1 MSRKYKKIIDDEYKQ
16 SRDYFRKAIEEQYQ
30 KDINKKTGTH
40 STLDD
45 IAPVKKKEKER
56 TWFDT
61 GLFDDKYQFGDV
73 TKTILGT
80 NKDLSEDLSGGL
92 AGIAE
97 GAVDAG
103 AWAIGGIGKAFGNE
117 NLADKMQKFQERDL
131 VKEYELDK
139 RISDSLP
146 GGQAMK
152 LANFI
157 LNRGDTEKASVL
169 GEKSDSLAQSAGQLA
184 GTVAL
189 QAAGV
194 PWWVTTGVTS
204 FGAGTEQAFKGGA
217 TYGEAGAYGA
227 ISAGA
232 EVLTEKLSGGIKFGG
247 KALDEGLKKTLT
259 NAITNKTVKTL
270 TKLGFDAV
278 GEGSEEVLTE
288 IIQNIGQKLTY
299 EDEKTWSELLTSE
312 EAMEGYLDAF
322 IGGAVMGGG
331 FNAGRTYKSI
341 KTGRD
346 YDTGLSDNEQR
357 VIDSEV
363 KNRTAEKQKQAAVK
377 EKVSQIIAER
387 ERTIGTLTDA
397 EKKSIQQSVLTQ
409 LDEGKLDFTK
419 TEIDKKELTAI
430 EQQVREDLDRG
441 DIGIDAIEGTLAAE
455 KTAQIN
461 DLRAELSKTTNEAKK
476 AEIQAK
482 LNELTTDRAVQMQE
496 LLKKDV
502 YLQESYRQE
511 ALKSQEF
518 TREVTDKDSD
528 ITKELIES
536 AKAVKMNDT
545 RKMHDLFE
553 YTNKIAN
560 DSGTKYGFVNNQT
573 LKELGHDVD
582 GKDVNGLVR
591 VDKDGNAK
599 VLINVDSAKA
609 LNTIIGHETTH
620 LLEGTNEYKSLQN
633 IVKQYATTK
642 GDYDVRLQSM
652 KKLYEGVDAN
662 LENEIT
668 ADLVGDYLFTDE
680 QFIKELTADRN
691 VFQKI
696 YDYVKRAYKIAT
708 AGSQEKRQLEKV
720 KRSFEKAYKEISKT
734 TTQQTKDN
742 LATDADSNTK
752 LSLNPKFKDEVDAWY
767 SNEAEFNKK
776 GGQFTVGR
784 TSDALKSIGV
794 KDQNVIWDK
803 SKVKKILNDH
813 PDMTIDII
821 KDVPNIIEN
830 PVLVM
835 QSKTRTNSITLFGE
849 VYSEGN
855 PVLVAMQLS
864 PTGKSGKILNMS
876 KIASAYGRKNAQ
888 NLIDTS
894 DILYVDG
901 NKKRTDTWLRA
912 LGLQLPVSLTTY
924 GSIGRVTYYSD
935 IVKEQ
940 SAPAN
945 TALADALAKAQKKK
959 DEKRLYSLSE
969 KDAEYK
975 SAVENGDTE
984 TAQMLVDEAAKNAGY
999 TIKAYHGTGYDFTVF
1014 DPAMQGSNYEDWG
1027 RLGKGFYFAPD
1038 ERQANTWA
1046 EMSSGDSYNVM
1057 AVYLKDEGLL
1067 DAYSALPE
1075 DLVETIP
1082 SDWDPFTARMAAK
1095 YSYNYIEYMQE
1106 FGYDVQAIMKEKGYK
1121 GVKEARSEYVIFDPE
1136 NIKSADP
1143 VTYDDDG
1150 NVIPLSERF
1159 KSDNPDIRFSLS
1171 APVEQGKE
1179 LVAVHNMQSSE
1190 LMKTLDL
1197 GGFPMPSIAIIKAE
1211 SGHSEFGDVSIVFGK
1226 DTIDPKRKTNKL
1238 YGGDAWTP
1246 TYPRVEYKVNSKVEK
1261 ELDARL
1267 NKILYEIPETFRRGV
1282 QRLTNETES
1291 LLNSHEGEAG
1301 MLKWYAND
1309 YDMKQAFLAE
1319 NGQAVPLKY
1328 QRTEKKTNELEAKAF
1343 EKYLS
1348 ETPEAVEDSKV
1359 LSGREWTT
1367 QYGEQIKEIYTR
1379 FLVEEGISETDAK
1392 AVVDSQNKFFWPN
1405 QARKAFEYRETGGV
1419 EVTESPDYK
1428 ATNEEI
1434 DSRID
1439 QAEYESWLKGLLTG
1453 IEEKS
1458 GIRNNADPFTPSG
1471 NRRSWEALHWEHNLE
1486 NVVKAMKQGQNGEG
1500 FFGGNIFGIS
1510 AKEYRSIAEMK
1521 ADSSRLKK
1529 MDPEEYE
1536 SIKDSYAARLQEIAT
1551 SIMDKTASNQFIAA
1565 DNAMQAI
1572 VEAVRT
1578 SRTKSGILNVL
1589 KEYPQLT
1596 VTETTANDIADL
1608 VNDISNMPTGYF
1620 EAKPRRAVGF
1630 DEIEAVIIPDNTDTA
1645 LVSRLEEG
1653 GYNVIQYEAG
1663 NEADRAA
1670 KLNDLDE
1677 LKFSLSRDVAPTGSY
1692 NVYRSDV
1699 LMPEAQTAPVTE
1711 TPAEAPVEEIAPVV
1725 IPEELRYEEGR
1736 PLTEED
1742 LPNFEQERSWSFD
1755 NITEEDLPAETEEEF
1770 YSVPNTA
1777 AVDDKSLRMI
1787 AKNMKEELD
1796 LKPKQIK
1803 NLEKIIQDFSTS
1815 EDATRDTLYEMIE
1828 EEFGTVYV
1836 QNKIDEVVQIKKDL
1850 REMRIK
1856 VSDTIKG
1863 DIPDYFQFKQ
1873 RNFGKIR
1880 FSNQGQPV
1888 DDVYEGLKALYPGY
1902 FPADIYNP
1910 TDQLLRMVEV
1920 ANLDSVYSEEYS
1932 LPEEQIQDVTDF
1944 ISESVH
1950 EYKQEMAMKA
1960 SHEANLAPIDE
1971 SQIPYEEKPKRELPP
1986 SNFDSHDFTES
1997 RGVQQEYDLETEEI
2011 VDDTHDIELERLE
2024 KRKQKAL
2031 DDLGDLTSYTKQ
2043 QAQTLYDEVRMMQ
2056 KGKKVS
2062 GDLGF
2067 ILDRMFEGV
2076 DKKADNYEE
2085 VKDATYKKITD
2096 ALLAIER
2103 SPAKPER
2110 EVPPAEKLIR
2120 NSIETKYGWRVSE
2133 IEGMKLDSRAEARRK
2148 LRKELIGMN
2157 AEGLTKAL
2165 DDAKNVPMMLM
2176 NNTDTIRNTELV
2188 FGRENGKIINEAI
2201 FQKEIDN
2208 EAKSI
2213 AWQNKE
2219 RSEIKELGIKARSKE
2234 SAAVQKYGEKQYV
2247 NEFGDLVKYGDDELA
2262 AEGFDVETQAKIRKA
2277 ARIIREKYDEYIDLA
2292 NETLTKLGFDP
2303 IKKRNDYMRHFQE
2316 LNDVFSR
2323 YGIPFNAQAMQE
2335 HDLPTD
2341 INGLTDSWSPQ
2352 KNYFANMQPRKGERT
2367 TLDAVTGIDGY
2378 IGGIANLIYHT
2389 EDIQRGRAFEEIIRE
2404 TYGEEKGWKNLEEME
2419 GLSPEEY
2426 QARADKIQDNHLSN
2440 YAAWV
2445 HEWTNNIAG
2454 KKSKID
2460 RSVESMFGRK
2470 AFALLDQVR
2479 KQVGSNMIGMNLSSS
2494 LTNLIAPVQ
2503 AASKTKKLAVVK
2515 GTADTIKNIFVK
2527 DDFMEKNSFLT
2538 GRMGTDMLSKTAWQK
2553 VQDAGYIFMK
2563 GMDWFSSNQIVR
2575 SKYYELLSKG
2585 MTEEQAHAE
2594 AGKFAARIM
2603 GDRTKGAQ
2611 AQLYNS
2617 KLIGL
2622 VTQFQLEVNNQ
2633 LYSMFYDTYHESKE
2647 AAKNNAAKTAAGMTF
2662 TLGQLAAL
2670 THVFGQTF
2678 ESIAGYNP
2686 TFDIIGIIATALG
2699 AGEDDDEKTT
2709 SERLKAAADKLVDAL
2724 PYVNILTGGGR
2735 IPIASGIPNPIAV
2748 MTGGKDEYGNE
2759 LTWKDEAKKLLY
2771 LIPPTGGNQ
2780 VKKTY
2785 QGLSMFD
2792 EDLPVSG
2799 SYTDNGN
2806 LRFPV
2811 EDTPFNRAQAAIFG
2825 QWASGNAQKYFD
2837 QERQPLKEKQIQE
2850 YKDLDIPIAEYW
2862 EYREGL
2868 KDKEK
2873 IEDKFDYIA
2882 GLDLPVSKKNIMINN
2897 VVDRKDKVDLIDYDA
2912 FDSLEEFDFANKYPE
2927 KYEFF
2932 QSNGISY
2939 KKYAVSEESK
2949 LAYTWAYENPEAY
2962 RVSKVITG
2970 DFMEYREIRQTISKF
2985 KADKDANGDSIS
2997 GTAKAKKVNY
3007 INGLSMDYNSKIL
3020 LYKQLYPTDDTYN
3033 YEIIDYLNNRQDVSR
3048 EDMVAILTA
3057 LDFTV
3062 DAEGNIHW

>member
-1 MSRKYKKIIDDEYKQ
+1 MANYFLNDDGTLTNAKKKKKKKGNNYVLQDNGTLKLFET
-16 SRDYFRKAIEEQYQ
+16 EQE
-30 KDINKKTGTH
+30 
-40 STLDD
+40 
-45 IAPVKKKEKER
+45 PVKTTTKATGKKDEKNG
-56 TWFDT
+56 WFSS
-61 GLFDDKYQFGDV
+61 GLFEDGYQFGDIS
-73 TKTILGT
+73 KTILGT
-80 NKDLSEDLSGGL
+80 NKDFSEDLSGGL

-117 NLADKMQKFQERDL
+117 KLVDKMQKFQERDL
-131 VKEYELDK
+131 VKEYELDR

-146 GGQAMK
+146 GGQGMK
-152 LANFI
+152 LANYL
-157 LNRGDTEKASVL
+157 LNKGDTEKTSVL
-169 GEKSDSLAQSAGQLA
+169 GEKSDSLVQSAGQLG
-184 GTVAL
+184 GTIAL
-189 QAAGV
+189 QAVGV

-217 TYGEAGAYGA
+217 TYGEAGVYGA

-278 GEGSEEVLTE
+278 GEGGEEVLTE
-288 IIQNIGQKLTY
+288 IIQNVGQKLTY
-299 EDEKTWSELLTSE
+299 EDEKTWSELLASE

-331 FNAGRTYKSI
+331 FNAGRAYKSI

-357 VIDSEV
+357 VIDSEI
-363 KNRTAEKQKQAAVK
+363 KNRTTEKQKQAAVK

-397 EKKSIQQSVLTQ
+397 EKKSIQQSVQTQ
-409 LDEGKLDFTK
+409 LEEGKLDFSK
-419 TEIDKKELTAI
+419 TEIDKKELAAI
-430 EQQVREDLDRG
+430 EKQVREDLDRG
-441 DIGIDAIEGTLAAE
+441 DIGIDAIEGTLAGE

-461 DLRAELSKTTNEAKK
+461 DLKAELSKTTNEAKK

-482 LNELTTDRAVQMQE
+482 LNELTADRAVQMQE

-518 TREVTDKDSD
+518 TRGTTEKDSD

-536 AKAVKMNDT
+536 AKAVKMNNT

-560 DSGTKYGFVNNQT
+560 DSGTKYGFVNNET
-573 LKELGHDVD
+573 LKELGHDVE

-591 VDKDGNAK
+591 VDKDGSTK

-620 LLEGTNEYKSLQN
+620 LLEGTNEYKALQD

-662 LENEIT
+662 LENELT

-680 QFIKELTADRN
+680 DFVKNLSANRN

-696 YDYVKRAYKIAT
+696 YDYVKRAYKMAT

-742 LATDADSNTK
+742 LATEADSNTK
-752 LSLNPKFKDEVDAWY
+752 FSLTDSDGVKLSKEQQEYFKDSKVRDENGNLLRMYHGTSSAGFTVFEPYGRAKFGLFGAGSYFTADPEVALSYTEKGKGNNPDIYEVYLNITNPIDMDAPGDRTAWKKALPDADFPETGT
-767 SNEAEFNKK
+767 NEAFFRTMEEYFEDEGYARWEAEETAMDVIESMGYDGITHIGGGRFNKADETRHRVYIAFQSEQIK
-776 GGQFTVGR
+776 RFDNTNP
-784 TSDALKSIGV
+784 T
-794 KDQNVIWDK
+794 
-803 SKVKKILNDH
+803 DH
-813 PDMTIDII
+813 PDI
-821 KDVPNIIEN
+821 
-830 PVLVM
+830 
-835 QSKTRTNSITLFGE
+835 R
-849 VYSEGN
+849 
-855 PVLVAMQLS
+855 
-864 PTGKSGKILNMS
+864 
-876 KIASAYGRKNAQ
+876 
-888 NLIDTS
+888 
-894 DILYVDG
+894 
-901 NKKRTDTWLRA
+901 
-912 LGLQLPVSLTTY
+912 
-924 GSIGRVTYYSD
+924 
-935 IVKEQ
+935 
-940 SAPAN
+940 
-945 TALADALAKAQKKK
+945 
-959 DEKRLYSLSE
+959 YSLSDNQGRTLS
-969 KDAEYK
+969 KVQQEYFK
-975 SAVENGDTE
+975 ESKVRDENGSLKV
-984 TAQMLVDEAAKNAGY
+984 M
-999 TIKAYHGTGYDFTVF
+999 YHGTPAGDFTVF
-1014 DPAMQGSNYEDWG
+1014 KDGT
-1027 RLGKGFYFAPD
+1027 YFTENKEYADRYQSPS
-1038 ERQANTWA
+1038 ASSI
-1046 EMSSGDSYNVM
+1046 SSGKVATNPKTFE
-1057 AVYLKDEGLL
+1057 AYLDIKKPFDINDPEAREIYINDYIKGGNAMGINPYLSDAEYAKIQTIDWTEGEDLRDFLIDEGYDYDGLVL
-1067 DAYSALPE
+1067 DEGA
-1075 DLVETIP
+1075 DG
-1082 SDWDPFTARMAAK
+1082 
-1095 YSYNYIEYMQE
+1095 
-1106 FGYDVQAIMKEKGYK
+1106 GYGEDVQYRGK
-1121 GVKEARSEYVIFDPE
+1121 SYVVFSP
-1136 NIKSADP
+1136 NQIKSVDNTNPTAD
-1143 VTYDDDG
+1143 
-1150 NVIPLSERF
+1150 
-1159 KSDNPDIRFSLS
+1159 PDIRFSLS

-1226 DTIDPKRKTNKL
+1226 DTIDPKKKANKL

-1261 ELDARL
+1261 ELNARL

-1319 NGQAVPLKY
+1319 NGQAVPIKY
-1328 QRTEKKTNELEAKAF
+1328 QRTEKKTNELEAQAF

-1348 ETPEAVEDSKV
+1348 EIPEAVEDSKV
-1359 LSGREWTT
+1359 LSGRDWTT

-1453 IEEKS
+1453 VEEKS

-1521 ADSSRLKK
+1521 ADSSRLEK

-1536 SIKDSYAARLQEIAT
+1536 SIKDSYTARLQEIAT

-1630 DEIEAVIIPDNTDTA
+1630 DEIEAVIIPDNTDAA

-1677 LKFSLSRDVAPTGSY
+1677 LKFSLSHDAAPTGSY

-1699 LMPEAQTAPVTE
+1699 LMPETQTVPE
-1711 TPAEAPVEEIAPVV
+1711 TPAEASVEEIAPVV

-1755 NITEEDLPAETEEEF
+1755 NITEADAPEEIAPIAPEYEPEIEPVSPLEAEGR
-1770 YSVPNTA
+1770 
-1777 AVDDKSLRMI
+1777 D
-1787 AKNMKEELD
+1787 MKEVGKRNIKAYMYENPEVRPFFQREAEHMLHD
-1796 LKPKQIK
+1796 LQ
-1803 NLEKIIQDFSTS
+1803 TS
-1815 EDATRDTLYEMIE
+1815 
-1828 EEFGTVYV
+1828 
-1836 QNKIDEVVQIKKDL
+1836 
-1850 REMRIK
+1850 
-1856 VSDTIKG
+1856 IKG
-1863 DIPDYFQFKQ
+1863 EKHYNDELYYISGGEQGFYGTKRQTATEIAELLDDWSYSYADIEK
-1873 RNFGKIR
+1873 
-1880 FSNQGQPV
+1880 
-1888 DDVYEGLKALYPGY
+1888 GLKAIIEDHGAENNAISKRIEFMLDKRLREGY
-1902 FPADIYNP
+1902 TDAIFGDEVPADEDYLNLLREKQITEYSDKAYEVWLKTIDFNEFAPMEGVQKQYNP
-1910 TDQLLRMVEV
+1910 DTGAFEG
-1920 ANLDSVYSEEYS
+1920 
-1932 LPEEQIQDVTDF
+1932 DVQA
-1944 ISESVH
+1944 E
-1950 EYKQEMAMKA
+1950 AKA
-1960 SHEANLAPIDE
+1960 ALAKARTE
-1971 SQIPYEEKPKRELPP
+1971 NKLFGRE
-1986 SNFDSHDFTES
+1986 SNFDSHDFTVS
-1997 RGVQQEYDLETEEI
+1997 RGVQQEYDAEAEEI
-2011 VDDTHDIELERLE
+2011 VDSTHDIELERLE
-2024 KRKQKAL
+2024 KRKKKAL

-2043 QAQTLYDEVRMMQ
+2043 QAQALYDEVRMMQ

-2062 GDLGF
+2062 ADLGY
-2067 ILDRMFEGV
+2067 ILDRMFDGV

-2103 SPAKPER
+2103 SPAKPEKTVSPT
-2110 EVPPAEKLIR
+2110 ETLIR

-2262 AEGFDVETQAKIRKA
+2262 AEFSDVETQAKIRKA
-2277 ARIIREKYDEYIDLA
+2277 ARIIREKYDAYIDLA

-2367 TLDAVTGIDGY
+2367 TLDAITGIDGY
-2378 IGGIANLIYHT
+2378 IGGIANLIHHT

-2404 TYGEEKGWKNLEEME
+2404 TYGQEKGWENLEKLE

-2538 GRMGTDMLSKTAWQK
+2538 GRMGTDMLSKTPWQK

-2585 MTEEQAHAE
+2585 MTEERAHAE

-2647 AAKNNAAKTAAGMTF
+2647 TAKGNAARTAAGMTF

-2670 THVFGQTF
+2670 THVFGKTF
-2678 ESIAGYNP
+2678 ESVAGYNP

-2724 PYVNILTGGGR
+2724 PYVNVLTGGGR
-2735 IPIASGIPNPIAV
+2735 IPIASGIPNLVGVA
-2748 MTGGKDEYGNE
+2748 TGGKDDYGNE
-2759 LTWKDEAKKLLY
+2759 LTLEDELAKLRY
-2771 LIPPTGGNQ
+2771 LVLPTGGNQ
-2780 VKKTY
+2780 IKKTM

-2792 EDLPVSG
+2792 KDLPVPG
-2799 SYTDNGN
+2799 SYTDSGN

-2811 EDTPFNRAQAAIFG
+2811 EDTPLNRAQAAVFG

-2850 YKDLDIPIAEYW
+2850 YKDLDIPIADYW
-2862 EYREGL
+2862 KYRDGL
-2868 KDKEK
+2868 KKQK
-2873 IEDKFDYIA
+2873 KVEDKFDYIA

-2897 VVDRKDKVDLIDYDA
+2897 VVDREEKVDLINYDD
-2912 FDSLEEFDFANKYPE
+2912 FGSYEEFDFATKYPE
-2927 KYEFF
+2927 KYNFL
-2932 QSNGISY
+2932 QSINVPY
-2939 KKYAVSEESK
+2939 TKYIENEVTRD
-2949 LAYTWAYENPEAY
+2949 AYNWAYENPEGYA
-2962 RVSKVITG
+2962 VSKAVG
-2970 DFMEYREIRQTISKF
+2970 DVVSYKQYTKSLGDI
-2985 KADKDANGDSIS
+2985 KADKYENGKTVTGSR
-2997 GTAKAKKVNY
+2997 KEKVAAY
-3007 INGLSMDYNSKIL
+3007 INNLGISYEAKLIL
-3020 LYKQLYPTDDTYN
+3020 FKSEYPSHDDN
-3033 YEIIDYLNNRQDVSR
+3033 NMEIIDYLNNRQDITYS
-3048 EDMVAILTA
+3048 EMQTILTK
-3057 LDFTV
+3057 LGFTV
-3062 DAEGNIHW
+3062 DAEGNIYW